1 MSLLIYLFALG
12 YIINIKP
19 AKHTTHTYS
28 MALNR
33 LSNSNSLTQI
43 VLFWMPLL
51 KCVKNLN
58 YAAVKCFPTTHTH
71 PLKSKHAVFSVPR
84 FITWPRSPKIKQ
96 HKQDQM
102 GIHRTAS
109 QNSALTIRLNTAG
122 LLRWIHTCQF
132 VSSWCTRWFQSPI
145 RKSSPRQ
152 TDCPESSHS

>member
-1 MSLLIYLFALG
+1 MNINACKT
-12 YIINIKP
+12 YIM
-19 AKHTTHTYS
+19 HTYS

-58 YAAVKCFPTTHTH
+58 YAAFKCFPTNVTHTH

-84 FITWPRSPKIKQ
+84 FITWPRSPKIMQ

-109 QNSALTIRLNTAG
+109 QTSGTYDSTEYCWAPPMNPYLSVL
-122 LLRWIHTCQF
+122 
-132 VSSWCTRWFQSPI
+132 SSWCTRWFQSPI